1 MCEQPSGRQK
11 VLGGG
16 GSSSTDTI
24 SVPPAKP
31 CLFCSGTSSRSQPNT
46 FSQLISDPSQE
57 TDSPFGFLW
66 RCCLQGW
73 NTPVMPTQSFLEF
86 FFSPERALTAKE
98 GIGPREWP
106 ACRGGEGSQPV
117 KAETGPGT
125 VGREARRPRDANVT
139 HLPVSPSTSPM

>member
-16 GSSSTDTI
+16 SSSTDTI
-24 SVPPAKP
+24 SGPPAKL
-31 CLFCSGTSSRSQPNT
+31 CLSAVGPPAALSQIHFHN
-46 FSQLISDPSQE
+46 
-57 TDSPFGFLW
+57 
-66 RCCLQGW
+66 
-73 NTPVMPTQSFLEF
+73 SFLILHKKPTHHLAFCGGAAYRDGTRRLCQHKAFWNF

-98 GIGPREWP
+98 GIGPREWT
-106 ACRGGEGSQPV
+106 ACRGGEGSRPV